1 MKTPAPLLGDS
12 LDEEGRAQL
21 WATMALRH
29 TRGLGGRSWTRLLK
43 TFGSA
48 YAALQNIPRWAEA
61 GVTADKAAQVAAG
74 SWRTTAREE
83 WDATLRASAHLVM
96 WHDTRYPQRLREL
109 PDAPPLLYCR
119 GDMALLSG
127 PCLAIVGSRRCTPDG
142 VRAASDIAGRLAAC
156 GLTIVSGMA
165 LGIDRV
171 AHNAAMREIG
181 KSIAV
186 LGTGLDVPYPEKN
199 RDVFLRMEE
208 KGLVVTEFAPGTPP
222 LAGNFPVRNRIISG
236 LSLGVLVV
244 EAAARSGS
252 LITARLALEQNRE
265 VYAIPGAVFASSS
278 FGCQELIRQGAHP
291 VFSAEDIMR
300 DLAPQLMAFGIS
312 HTQIPQEPAL
322 PDEVPELPT
331 KNRDK
336 GGEEAETSKVRGRP
350 DIPLDGDAARVV
362 RTLREQGKCHT
373 DMLCQLLDI
382 PIPRLSGLLVT
393 LEMDGFVRHCPGAF
407 YESSEM

>member
-1 MKTPAPLLGDS
+1 MTSAPLLRDS

-61 GVTADKAAQVAAG
+61 GVTAEKAAQAAAG

-83 WDATLRASAHLVM
+83 WDAALRTSAHLVM
-96 WHDTRYPQRLREL
+96 WHDARYPRCLREL
-109 PDAPPLLYCR
+109 PDAPPMLYCR
-119 GDMALLSG
+119 GDTTLLSG
-127 PCLAIVGSRRCTPDG
+127 PCLAIVGSRRCTSEG
-142 VRAASDIAGRLAAC
+142 GRAASGIARRLAAC

-186 LGTGLDVPYPEKN
+186 LGTGLNVPYPEKN
-199 RDVFLRMEE
+199 RDIFRTMEE

-291 VFSAEDIMR
+291 IFSAEDILR
-300 DLAPQLMAFGIS
+300 DLAPQLEAFGIS
-312 HTQIPQEPAL
+312 PSDMPRETAL
-322 PDEVPELPT
+322 PGEVAEFPI
-331 KNRDK
+331 KKRS
-336 GGEEAETSKVRGRP
+336 GSVEEAKPSDMKKGADV
-350 DIPLDGDAARVV
+350 PLAGDAARVV
-362 RTLREQGKCHT
+362 QTLRARGRCHM
-373 DMLCQLLDI
+373 DMLCRLLEI
-382 PIPRLSGLLVT
+382 PIPRLSGLLVS
-393 LEMDGFVRHCPGAF
+393 LEMDGFVRRFPGAF
-407 YESSEM
+407 YENNEM